1 VDIPQWV
8 KDFIAGTIEVTPEIV
23 AAFREWSA
31 MQNPVTLFSSIGT
44 NFLSQNLARQ
54 DFEAMYGSLPPE
66 ARYEAAQ
73 AEQSRIVDLMMNPNL
88 PQASRDAFEQQYIAA
103 GEETTYA
110 AINLGIYNGT
120 IDGTDRQSV
129 NNALFEENRFYFGDY
144 NDYGFNSAEEYFQAV
159 IDDPFT
165 NPPPEDV
172 AWLFDTYKDADGNEI
187 LVYDH
192 VVAAAKDYDE
202 KQAEAQAQYALEAE
216 NRANMERL
224 YGNLEASGINP
235 DISRGIAL
243 GGDKDAIAA
252 QLGMGTFRTSAQQ
265 NAGVLTAPQRG
276 YVTYGFTGDG
286 SDGAATSDSYDYSV
300 STQPDLNVQRDI
312 VPQGYQ
318 GPAGSFSV
326 GAGSG
331 NPLFGPN
338 ANVASHGDPNPSR
351 NLTSGN
357 LPMSMAQLSSGV
369 YQSGDRSLAESKLPD
384 MYFDL
389 TDPDQMNSY
398 LGNATYAGIPY
409 DVAINQLIEHNQQY
423 HPERF
428 SQDQQA
434 EDYDPF
440 TLASDFL
447 ATATEDPNSQF
458 NSPRATGLAEN
469 LGQYTTSVS
478 DIVEETR
485 VAEESTGGVAVTP
498 VETTLESGDTA
509 LESGDTALATET
521 ADEEETV
528 ANIVES
534 TRVDETPTGVLPVS
548 PEEQIKLDEAA
559 DQINNLDDSGD
570 DTVPTSTSVSRTI
583 NGPPTSEQRALAYRL
598 FAENG
603 DRTML
608 NDIIAYNTEMAGIAE
623 RAAANEEG
631 GIASEQAGLNDSL
644 DDERDIV
651 RAAFEQRGHR
661 ATDEEI
667 DQILD
672 ENPNFVNQD
681 GVVSSNSIQT
691 SLSGAVNQYVKDFRS
706 PYTDFVRDQ
715 LTNLGYEA
723 SDKEIKRIIA
733 DSRWVGFGNSV
744 DSNALE
750 RGLSTEISSF
760 AADKGVG
767 GKNQEDVD
775 SERAGNEDFSLQ
787 DTVAP
792 MWAAQDPE
800 SKFTAEP
807 VPRINPAWNGL
818 EEWQAQQNSVVDTTG
833 LNVQPDG
840 EVLPGSNVDG
850 VTNGTTDTV
859 TTDAVNGLTLEQ
871 VQALIDT
878 NLLTSDDVVEL
889 IAANPQYTDE
899 DIVQIAQGAGY
910 TNAEID
916 ALFEAVDTTT
926 GNIAGDV
933 TQLGLDVGDL
943 SGDVTELGLDLGDLS
958 GDLTDVQTEVSGIS
972 GIVDELQIDIT
983 DVNGR
988 IDLVEITFQGAVD
1001 ALQEQHDAEIAIIN
1015 EQLANDIPAL
1025 QTALDALT
1033 IQQQEDVDALTTAYT
1048 EAITAAQSETTDE
1061 FLGIL
1066 ENYITNENLS
1076 ETLSDY
1082 VTNEGLA
1089 ETLDSYVNRIEDGYN
1104 QLLEDYGDLQDQV
1117 DQASSQY
1124 EVDALATQMEQMR
1137 DEIDTYVDQ
1146 TGYDPQT
1153 GTVTGGDGT
1162 GTSGDGGPT
1171 GGGDNFEDTDPN
1183 AGGGTTGGGTPPNGG
1198 PYSDNPPPDD
1208 LDPNAGGG
1216 TTGGG
1221 TPPNGGP
1228 TGGGDNFEDTDP
1240 NAGGGTTGGPGPGGG
1255 GDGGG
1260 GEDWDPTLGR
1270 TYPGPQPGGGIGSGF
1285 LGNQYPPRQYQNQGY
1300 DPYTRPGPPAP
1311 LTGLT
1316 ALTQPYNRP
1325 RQGEPVNPQYNPTY
1339 NYPYPPLNN
1348 KGEDDETLYD
1358 EYGQPIMGGYNQG
1371 GQIQPIT
1378 DMSMNDMLQNQGI
1391 GSLTNYE
1398 TNVAPFQN
1406 AFRPNVR
1413 RYN

>member
-1 VDIPQWV
+1 VDIPQWI
-8 KDFIAGTIEVTPEIV
+8 KDFIAGTIKATPEIV

-31 MQNPVTLFSSIGT
+31 MQNPVTLFANIGT

-129 NNALFEENRFYFGDY
+129 NNALFEENSFYFGDY
-144 NDYGFNSAEEYFQAV
+144 ADYGFNSPEEYFQAV

-192 VVAAAKDYDE
+192 VVAASKDYAE
-202 KQAEAQAQYALEAE
+202 AQAEAQAQYALEAK

-224 YGNLEASGINP
+224 YGILEASGINP
-235 DISRGIAL
+235 DISQGIAL

-265 NAGVLTAPQRG
+265 NAGVLTPRQRG
-276 YVTYGFTGDG
+276 YTSYGYLGEG
-286 SDGAATSDSYDYSV
+286 SDGAATSGSYDYSV

-338 ANVASHGDPNPSR
+338 RYMASHGDPNPVR
-351 NLTSGN
+351 QLTSGN
-357 LPMSMAQLSSGV
+357 FAMSLAQLSSNQPGNR
-369 YQSGDRSLAESKLPD
+369 DLAESKLPD

-389 TDPDQMNSY
+389 TDPDRM
-398 LGNATYAGIPY
+398 LLHLAAATYVGIPY

-428 SQDQQA
+428 AQDQQS

-440 TLASDFL
+440 TLASDIIQ
-447 ATATEDPNSQF
+447 APDSKF
-458 NSPRATGLAEN
+458 NSPRATALAEN

-478 DIVEETR
+478 DIVE
-485 VAEESTGGVAVTP
+485 
-498 VETTLESGDTA
+498 
-509 LESGDTALATET
+509 
-521 ADEEETV
+521 
-528 ANIVES
+528 S
-534 TRVDETPTGVLPVS
+534 TRVDETSTGVLPVS
-548 PEEQIKLDEAA
+548 TEDQIKLDEAI

-583 NGPPTSEQRALAYRL
+583 NGPPTEAQRALAYRL

-608 NDIIAYNTEMAGIAE
+608 NDIIAYNKEMEGIAERAAANEEETVADIVESTRVDETSTGVLPVSTEDQIKIDEAIAQINNLDDSGNDTVSTSTSVSRTINGPPTAEQRALAYRLFAENGDRTMLNEIIAYNREMEGIAE

-672 ENPNFVNQD
+672 ENPDFVNQD

-691 SLSGAVNQYVKDFRS
+691 SLSGAVNEYVKDFRS
-706 PYTDFVRDQ
+706 LYTDFVRDE
-715 LTNLGYEA
+715 LANLGYEA

-750 RGLSTEISSF
+750 RGLLTEISNY
-760 AADKGVG
+760 ATDRGVG
-767 GKNQEDVD
+767 GKDQE
-775 SERAGNEDFSLQ
+775 A
-787 DTVAP
+787 
-792 MWAAQDPE
+792 
-800 SKFTAEP
+800 
-807 VPRINPAWNGL
+807 
-818 EEWQAQQNSVVDTTG
+818 
-833 LNVQPDG
+833 
-840 EVLPGSNVDG
+840 EVLTEAAPLESAPTGSMDNTRIDDPIG
-850 VTNGTTDTV
+850 SIGNSGTTDTV

-878 NLLTSDDVVEL
+878 NLLTAEDVVEL

-943 SGDVTELGLDLGDLS
+943 FGDVTELGLDLGDLS
-958 GDLTDVQTEVSGIS
+958 GDLTDVQTDISGIS
-972 GIVDELQIDIT
+972 GIVDQLQIDVT

-1015 EQLANDIPAL
+1015 DQLANDIPAL

-1066 ENYITNENLS
+1066 ENYITNENLTD
-1076 ETLSDY
+1076 TLSDY

-1089 ETLDSYVNRIEDGYN
+1089 ETLESYVNRIEDGYN

-1117 DQASSQY
+1117 DQAGSQY
-1124 EVDALATQMEQMR
+1124 EIETLAMQMEEMR
-1137 DEIDTYVDQ
+1137 DKIDNYVDQ
-1146 TGYDPQT
+1146 TGYNPQT

-1162 GTSGDGGPT
+1162 GT
-1171 GGGDNFEDTDPN
+1171 
-1183 AGGGTTGGGTPPNGG
+1183 GG
-1198 PYSDNPPPDD
+1198 PYSDN
-1208 LDPNAGGG
+1208 
-1216 TTGGG
+1216 
-1221 TPPNGGP
+1221 
-1228 TGGGDNFEDTDP
+1228 
-1240 NAGGGTTGGPGPGGG
+1240 
-1255 GDGGG
+1255 GDG
-1260 GEDWDPTLGR
+1260 
-1270 TYPGPQPGGGIGSGF
+1270 
-1285 LGNQYPPRQYQNQGY
+1285 
-1300 DPYTRPGPPAP
+1300 
-1311 LTGLT
+1311 TGT
-1316 ALTQPYNRP
+1316 
-1325 RQGEPVNPQYNPTY
+1325 GEPVLVALIVVVLLLTVALIVIILKIPILTRELVLLGVVLRLTVALLGVAIILKIPILTRELVLLAAVAAAVAVAVMAVAVKTGIQHGVELIPFRNPAVA
-1339 NYPYPPLNN
+1339 LA
-1348 KGEDDETLYD
+1348 
-1358 EYGQPIMGGYNQG
+1358 QG
-1371 GQIQPIT
+1371 
-1378 DMSMNDMLQNQGI
+1378 S
-1391 GSLTNYE
+1391 
-1398 TNVAPFQN
+1398 
-1406 AFRPNVR
+1406 
-1413 RYN
+1413 

>member
-1 VDIPQWV
+1 MDIPQWV

-23 AAFREWSA
+23 AAFRQWSA

-54 DFEAMYGSLPPE
+54 DFETMYGSLPPE

-73 AEQSRIVDLMMNPNL
+73 AEQSRIADLMMNPNL
-88 PQASRDAFEQQYIAA
+88 PQASRDAFEQQFIAA

-129 NNALFEENRFYFGDY
+129 NNALFEENSFYFGDY
-144 NDYGFNSAEEYFQAV
+144 DDYGFNSPEEYFQAV

-338 ANVASHGDPNPSR
+338 KNVASHGDPNPSR

-369 YQSGDRSLAESKLPD
+369 YQSGNRSLAESKLPD

-389 TDPDQMNSY
+389 TDSDQMNSY

-428 SQDQQA
+428 AQDQQS

-447 ATATEDPNSQF
+447 STATEDPNSQF
-458 NSPRATGLAEN
+458 NSPAATALAEN

-485 VAEESTGGVAVTP
+485 VAEESIGGVDVTP
-498 VETTLESGDTA
+498 VETTLESGDTT
-509 LESGDTALATET
+509 LESGDTTLVTET

-528 ANIVES
+528 ADIVES
-534 TRVDETPTGVLPVS
+534 TRVAETSTGVLPDS
-548 PEEQIKLDEAA
+548 TG
-559 DQINNLDDSGD
+559 DQINLDESTAEINNLLDDSGD

-583 NGPPTSEQRALAYRL
+583 NGPPTAEQRALAYRL

-631 GIASEQAGLNDSL
+631 GIASEQAGLNASL
-644 DDERDIV
+644 DDERNIV

-681 GVVSSNSIQT
+681 GVVSSNSIET

-818 EEWQAQQNSVVDTTG
+818 EEWQAQQNSVVDNTG

-850 VTNGTTDTV
+850 VTNDNSVDNV
-859 TTDAVNGLTLEQ
+859 TTDVVNNLTLEQ
-871 VQALIDT
+871 VKT
-878 NLLTSDDVVEL
+878 LLGTDLLSADDVIEL
-889 IAANPQYTDE
+889 IKANPQYTEE
-899 DIVQIAQGAGY
+899 DIVEIGEAAGF
-910 TNAEID
+910 TTQDEID

-926 GNIAGDV
+926 DNIAGDV

-1066 ENYITNENLS
+1066 ENYITNENLTD
-1076 ETLSDY
+1076 TLSDY

-1153 GTVTGGDGT
+1153 GTVTGGTGGDGT
-1162 GTSGDGGPT
+1162 GTGGPYSDNGDGTETGDGTGSTNSGGTPTNGGPYS
-1171 GGGDNFEDTDPN
+1171 DNFDDTDPN
-1183 AGGGTTGGGTPPNGG
+1183 AGGGTTG
-1198 PYSDNPPPDD
+1198 S
-1208 LDPNAGGG
+1208 
-1216 TTGGG
+1216 G

-1300 DPYTRPGPPAP
+1300 DPYTRPGPPGP

-1348 KGEDDETLYD
+1348 KGEDDEISYD
-1358 EYGQPIMGGYNQG
+1358 EYGQPIMGYNQG

>member
-1 VDIPQWV
+1 VDIPQWI
-8 KDFIAGTIEVTPEIV
+8 KDFIAGTIKATPEIV

-31 MQNPVTLFSSIGT
+31 MQNPVTLFANIGM

-120 IDGTDRQSV
+120 IDGTDRQSI
-129 NNALFEENRFYFGDY
+129 NNALFEENSFYFGDY
-144 NDYGFNSAEEYFQAV
+144 ADYGFNSPEEYFQAV

-192 VVAAAKDYDE
+192 VVAASKDYAE
-202 KQAEAQAQYALEAE
+202 AQAEAQAQYALEAK

-276 YVTYGFTGDG
+276 YVTYGYLGEG
-286 SDGAATSDSYDYSV
+286 SDGAATSGSYDYSV

-338 ANVASHGDPNPSR
+338 KNVASHGDPNPVR
-351 NLTSGN
+351 YLTSGS
-357 LPMSMAQLSSGV
+357 LPMSIAQLSSSQPGN
-369 YQSGDRSLAESKLPD
+369 RNLASSKLPD

-389 TDPDQMNSY
+389 TDSDQMNGY
-398 LGNATYAGIPY
+398 LGYATYAGIPY

-423 HPERF
+423 YPERF
-428 SQDQQA
+428 AQDQQS

-440 TLASDFL
+440 TLASDIIQAPDSPYSSPK
-447 ATATEDPNSQF
+447 ATA
-458 NSPRATGLAEN
+458 LAEN

-485 VAEESTGGVAVTP
+485 VAEGPTGGVEVTP
-498 VETTLESGDTA
+498 VETTPESGDT
-509 LESGDTALATET
+509 TLATET

-528 ANIVES
+528 ADIVES
-534 TRVDETPTGVLPVS
+534 TRVDETSTGVLPVS
-548 PEEQIKLDEAA
+548 TEDQIKLDEAI

-583 NGPPTSEQRALAYRL
+583 NGPPTEAQRALAYRL

-608 NDIIAYNTEMAGIAE
+608 DDIIAYNREMEGIAE

-672 ENPNFVNQD
+672 ENPDFVNQD

-691 SLSGAVNQYVKDFRS
+691 SLSGAVNEYVKDFRS
-706 PYTDFVRDQ
+706 LYTDFVRDE
-715 LTNLGYEA
+715 LANLGYEA

-750 RGLSTEISSF
+750 RGLLTEISNY
-760 AADKGVG
+760 ATDRGVG
-767 GKNQEDVD
+767 GKDQE
-775 SERAGNEDFSLQ
+775 A
-787 DTVAP
+787 
-792 MWAAQDPE
+792 
-800 SKFTAEP
+800 
-807 VPRINPAWNGL
+807 
-818 EEWQAQQNSVVDTTG
+818 
-833 LNVQPDG
+833 
-840 EVLPGSNVDG
+840 EVLTEAAPLESAPTGSRDNTRIDDPIG
-850 VTNGTTDTV
+850 SIGNSGTTDTV

-878 NLLTSDDVVEL
+878 NLLTAEDVVEL

-943 SGDVTELGLDLGDLS
+943 FGDVTELGLDLGDLS
-958 GDLTDVQTEVSGIS
+958 GDLTDVQTDISGIS
-972 GIVDELQIDIT
+972 GIVDQLQIDVT

-1015 EQLANDIPAL
+1015 DQLANDIPAL

-1033 IQQQEDVDALTTAYT
+1033 IQQQEDVNALTTAYI
-1048 EAITAAQSETTDE
+1048 EAITAAQSETTEE

-1066 ENYITNENLS
+1066 EDYVTSENLT

-1089 ETLDSYVNRIEDGYN
+1089 ETLESYVNKIEDGYN

-1124 EVDALATQMEQMR
+1124 EVDALAIQMEEMR
-1137 DEIDTYVDQ
+1137 DKIDNYVDQ
-1146 TGYDPQT
+1146 TGYNPQT

-1162 GTSGDGGPT
+1162 GTGGPYSDNGDGTGTGDGT
-1171 GGGDNFEDTDPN
+1171 GGTNSGGTPTNGGPYSDNFEDTDPN
-1183 AGGGTTGGGTPPNGG
+1183 AGT
-1198 PYSDNPPPDD
+1198 
-1208 LDPNAGGG
+1208 G

-1228 TGGGDNFEDTDP
+1228 TDVGDNFEDTDP
-1240 NAGGGTTGGPGPGGG
+1240 NAGTGTTGGGPGP
-1255 GDGGG
+1255 GGG
-1260 GEDWDPTLGR
+1260 GEDWDPTWGR
-1270 TYPGPQPGGGIGSGF
+1270 TYPLPPQPGGGIGSGF

-1348 KGEDDETLYD
+1348 KREDDETSYD